1 MLIENGLL
9 SEILTAL
16 TALIRFFAGM
26 DTYMLSDAK
35 TKKNVKYVDATSI
48 RMRNSAGFKIYLI
61 QNGSLSEEART
72 VNATVRFFI
81 GVYS

>member
-1 MLIENGLL
+1 ML
-9 SEILTAL
+9 
-16 TALIRFFAGM
+16 
-26 DTYMLSDAK
+26 
-35 TKKNVKYVDATSI
+35 
-48 RMRNSAGFKIYLI
+48 MRNSAGFKIYLI